1 MIEKRKRIA
10 ERYQEELKEVQEYI
24 TLPNYTNDPSVKHA
38 WHLFVIKL
46 ILIPC

>member
-24 TLPNYTNDPSVKHA
+24 TLPNYTNDPCKTRMA
-38 WHLFVIKL
+38 FICYKN
-46 ILIPC
+46 